1 MFKSLFGKKEKK
13 PEPPQ
18 PAPIPPILLQ
28 LRQTLYTNASLGPF
42 LSRVQG
48 DMSVAPWSHF
58 VTANQAQKEGN
69 TAKAIAYLKEIV
81 RTPGYDT
88 RIYLQAWHTLTS
100 LGELPEES
108 LRGRVQGVVI
118 ENHMTHGLDIVAAY
132 ADHTARYWNY
142 TGTGVVWEAR
152 DAEIDKLIDDLFSVG
167 QEISKRI
174 GIGLR
179 DIPAIPNPG
188 CIHVFIMA
196 YDGSTI
202 GTGGFEN
209 LSKDPM
215 GNAAISAGVNL
226 MQGLIRKQQ
235 EYQKKA

>member
-1 MFKSLFGKKEKK
+1 MFKSLFGKKEK
-13 PEPPQ
+13 PAPPPM
-18 PAPIPPILLQ
+18 PAPIPSVLLQ
-28 LRQTLYTNASLGPF
+28 LRETLYTNASLEPF

-48 DMSVAPWSHF
+48 DMSVAPWLHF
-58 VTANQAQKEGN
+58 VTANQALKEGN
-69 TAKAIAYLKEIV
+69 NTKSIAHLKEIV

-108 LRGRVQGVVI
+108 LRGRLQGVVI
-118 ENHMTHGLDIVAAY
+118 ENHMVHGLDIVAAY
-132 ADHTARYWNY
+132 ADHSARYWNY
-142 TGTGVVWEAR
+142 SGTGVVWEAR
-152 DAEIDKLIDDLFSVG
+152 DPEIDKLIDDLFTVG

-179 DIPAIPNPG
+179 DIPAVPNPG
-188 CIHVFIMA
+188 CIHIFIMS

-215 GNAAISAGVNL
+215 GNAAIGAGINL

-235 EYQKKA
+235 EHQKQS